1 MKMRCRKL
9 GWFSFGSGHVAIHR
23 HVTIISLAL
32 LPLVNC
38 GCSMFIMSQGKH
50 LEYVFTPTAT
60 RQNVQQELGAPVGLK
75 TYDHA
80 TKLSDIPE
88 ITTVPLWYR
97 HADLTAL
104 AGGYDDYR
112 YKGIIYDNG
121 ADQAVGMVVGMTFG
135 LGELWAFPESLRYTA
150 AEKKKEHFFRVWYSP
165 AGYCVAYLWRP
176 VEGQDMVFRP

>member
-1 MKMRCRKL
+1 MRLRKL
-9 GWFSFGSGHVAIHR
+9 GWFTFGSDHVAIHK
-23 HVTIISLAL
+23 HITIISLAL
-32 LPLVNC
+32 LPLVNS

-60 RQNVQQELGAPVGLK
+60 RQKVQQELGAPVGSK

-80 TKLSDIPE
+80 TRLSDIPE
-88 ITTVPLWYR
+88 IAAVPRWQRPGLT
-97 HADLTAL
+97 DLTAL

-112 YKGIIYDNG
+112 YKGIIYDLG

-135 LGELWAFPESLRYTA
+135 LGEVWAFPESLRYTA
-150 AEKKKEHFFRVWYSP
+150 AEKKKEHFFKVWYSP

-176 VEGQDMVFRP
+176 VEGQDMVLRP